1 MSFAAENLH
10 SNPAPTLDESL
21 GESASDLFSESESES
36 LTVEQLKEKLSQHL
50 CTPEEVR
57 HPEGLATGLAE
68 LDRFLFWHGL
78 PKGAL
83 TLFQGSLGTGATS
96 LWLEAAQRTVK
107 AGKWVAW
114 INRDVPLSPLPL
126 KQKGMNLGHFV
137 SIETPTDANES
148 AAQEKTFWLLQELM
162 SSSLF
167 ELVGCD
173 LGNQQLKD
181 HQLRKLQAQARD
193 ANIALVF
200 FSQNDGQS
208 DRKGSNPR
216 KFGRVRGTT
225 ASIFSLIVSFQK
237 KQILVERAL
246 HRPTPH
252 SLPRSVSYA
261 RFILG
266 ANMANTSEQ
275 PNELNTT
282 SSSSSDNGNTRA
294 LFETPR
300 ANINR

>member
-1 MSFAAENLH
+1 MSLAENFHNENHEINEIL
-10 SNPAPTLDESL
+10 NEDRIETLSL
-21 GESASDLFSESESES
+21 KE
-36 LTVEQLKEKLSQHL
+36 LKEKFAQHL
-50 CTPEEVR
+50 CSPEEVR

-162 SSSLF
+162 SSALF

-173 LGNQQLKD
+173 LGTQQLKD

-200 FSQNDGQS
+200 FSQTPLQVTNFT
-208 DRKGSNPR
+208 RKLN
-216 KFGRVRGTT
+216 RVRGTT

-237 KQILVERAL
+237 KQILIERAL

-266 ANMANTSEQ
+266 SNMATSATEQ
-275 PNELNTT
+275 STAYDST
-282 SSSSSDNGNTRA
+282 SSSTSNNGDTRS

-300 ANINR
+300 KHGFGS